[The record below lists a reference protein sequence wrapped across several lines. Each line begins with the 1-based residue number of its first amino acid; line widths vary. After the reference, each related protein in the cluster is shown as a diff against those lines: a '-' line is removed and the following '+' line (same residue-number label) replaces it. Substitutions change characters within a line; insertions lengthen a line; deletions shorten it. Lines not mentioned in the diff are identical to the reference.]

1 MSVAIVCDKCEKRLT
16 IPETVVG
23 RSIKCPACGAVFKA
37 DPTKVQAA
45 ATRPAAAKPDGED
58 GAPAA
63 AKLADDEARAV
74 KKKTAAEDEAVD
86 VVPVKK
92 SAVIIEDD
100 DEPPPPRRRRGRRV
114 DDYDDYEDD
123 YDDEPRGK
131 PVTAWYVMLP
141 LIILSFSAVGLALM
155 WPIGFSWL
163 GMDKDVSMSNDARI
177 WIGIGVAVHVVL
189 LCLIFSLMPTRA
201 WVRFVIVL
209 LLLALAYGES
219 WAVMHWWKQLPFGH
233 EEKAAQPAIQPRLDR
248 GGFPPP
254 FGPDDGGPP

>member
-63 AKLADDEARAV
+63 AKLAEDEARAV

-114 DDYDDYEDD
+114 DDYDDFEDD
-123 YDDEPRGK
+123 YDEPRGK

-233 EEKAAQPAIQPRLDR
+233 EEKSAQPAIQPRLDR

-254 FGPDDGGPP
+254 FGPDGGGPP